1 MTYLGGKMPKY
12 FGTDGVRSV
21 WGKFPLT
28 EDFVTK
34 LGYCALK
41 ELSKQEP
48 NNTNKNIFIAQDS
61 RASGKAILECLTK
74 GIRAAGYNVLSLG
87 ISTTPSVSILTQKY
101 KNICGI
107 VISASHNPA
116 EFNGIKFFSAQG
128 TKLREDIE
136 DNIEREIENLTTVP
150 APQANTQFCEVSEKT
165 EEYID
170 FLKSTLTQ
178 VKDLKGLHIVLD
190 CANGASSQ
198 IAPRLFEELGAKITV
213 INNKPNGLNIN
224 KNAGALY
231 TEGLQ
236 EEVKKC
242 KADIGLS
249 FDGDA
254 DRLIAVTEEGTVFD
268 GDNIISTVAL
278 YLKENGKLKG
288 NKAVLTIMANLGLI
302 NFLKSKG
309 IEPVLTKV
317 GDKYV
322 FEELMKNNLSIGGET
337 SGHIIFKD
345 IAPAGDGILTAL
357 QLLGIVKNS
366 GKKLSYFK
374 NMWQKYPLKLVPV
387 KVEKK
392 VPLEEIEGFC
402 PYLKELENSM
412 GSKGRIVVRYSGT
425 EPLLRVLV
433 EDEDKE
439 KVEDICQKVVT
450 FYKSKVKTC

>member
-1 MTYLGGKMPKY
+1 MPKY
-12 FGTDGVRSV
+12 FGTDGVRSI
-21 WGKFPLT
+21 WGQFPLT

-41 ELSKQEP
+41 ELSKHAP
-48 NNTNKNIFIAQDS
+48 DNTNKNIFIAQDS

-128 TKLREDIE
+128 TKLNEDIE
-136 DNIEREIENLTTVP
+136 DNIEREIENLKTVP
-150 APQANTQFCEVSEKT
+150 AEQENTKFLEVPEKV
-165 EEYID
+165 EEYIA

-178 VKDLKGLHIVLD
+178 TPDLKGLSIVLD
-190 CANGASSQ
+190 CANGASSK
-198 IAPRLFEELGAKITV
+198 IAPRIFKELGAKVTV
-213 INNKPNGLNIN
+213 INNTPDGFNIN
-224 KNAGALY
+224 KNAGALH

-236 EEVKKC
+236 EAVKKS
-242 KADIGLS
+242 KADLGLS

-268 GDNIISTVAL
+268 GDNVISTVAL
-278 YLKENGKLKG
+278 YLKEQGKLKG

-302 NFLKSKG
+302 NFLKANG
-309 IEPVLTKV
+309 VDPVLTKV

-322 FEELMKNNLSIGGET
+322 FEELTKNNLSVGGET
-337 SGHIIFKD
+337 SGHVIFRD

-357 QLLGIVKNS
+357 QLLGIVKS
-366 GKKLSYFK
+366 TGKKLSHFK

-392 VPLEEIEGFC
+392 IPLEEVDGFC
-402 PYLKELENSM
+402 PYLKELESSM
-412 GSKGRIVVRYSGT
+412 GDKGRIVVRYSGT

-433 EDEDKE
+433 EDESKE
-439 KVEDICQKVVT
+439 KVEDICQKVVE
-450 FYKSKVKTC
+450 FYKSKVKTCQR

>member
-1 MTYLGGKMPKY
+1 M
-12 FGTDGVRSV
+12 
-21 WGKFPLT
+21 
-28 EDFVTK
+28 
-34 LGYCALK
+34 
-41 ELSKQEP
+41 
-48 NNTNKNIFIAQDS
+48 
-61 RASGKAILECLTK
+61 ECLTK

-136 DNIEREIENLTTVP
+136 NNIEREIENLTTVP
-150 APQANTQFCEVSEKT
+150 VPQINTQFREVSEKT

>member
-1 MTYLGGKMPKY
+1 MPKY
-12 FGTDGVRSV
+12 FGTDGVRSI
-21 WGKFPLT
+21 WGQFPLT

-61 RASGKAILECLTK
+61 RASGKAILDCLTK
-74 GIRAAGYNVLSLG
+74 GIRAAGYNVFSLG

-136 DNIEREIENLTTVP
+136 DNIEREIENLTAVP
-150 APQANTQFCEVSEKT
+150 APQENTKFLEVPEKI
-165 EEYID
+165 EEYIS
-170 FLKSTLTQ
+170 FLKSTLADTP
-178 VKDLKGLHIVLD
+178 DLNGLHIVLD

-198 IAPRLFEELGAKITV
+198 IAPRVFAELGAIVTV
-213 INNKPNGLNIN
+213 INNSPDGYNIN
-224 KNAGALY
+224 KNAGALH

-236 EEVKKC
+236 ETVKKF
-242 KADIGLS
+242 KADAGLS

-254 DRLIAVTEEGTVFD
+254 DRLIAVTEDGSVFD
-268 GDNIISTVAL
+268 GDNVISTVAL
-278 YLKENGKLKG
+278 YLKEKGKLKG

-302 NFLKSKG
+302 NFLKANG
-309 IEPVLTKV
+309 VEPVLTKV

-322 FEELMKNNLSIGGET
+322 FEELIKNNLSVGGET
-337 SGHIIFKD
+337 SGHIIFRD

-357 QLLGIVKNS
+357 QLIGIVQS
-366 GKKLSYFK
+366 TGKKLSHYK

-392 VPLEEIEGFC
+392 IPLEEVDGFC
-402 PYLKELENSM
+402 PYIKELESSM
-412 GSKGRIVVRYSGT
+412 GDKGRIVVRYSGT

-433 EDEDKE
+433 EDESKD
-439 KVEDICQKVVT
+439 KVEDICQKVVS

>member
-1 MTYLGGKMPKY
+1 MPKY
-12 FGTDGVRSV
+12 FGTDGVRSI

-136 DNIEREIENLTTVP
+136 DNIEREIENLTAVP
-150 APQANTQFCEVSEKT
+150 APQANTQFCEVPEKT

-178 VKDLKGLHIVLD
+178 VKDLKGLNIVLD

-198 IAPRLFEELGAKITV
+198 IAPRVFEELGAKVTV

-322 FEELMKNNLSIGGET
+322 FEELIKNNLSIGGET

-366 GKKLSYFK
+366 GKKLSHFK

-392 VPLEEIEGFC
+392 IPLEEVEGFC

>member
-1 MTYLGGKMPKY
+1 MPKY
-12 FGTDGVRSV
+12 FGTDGVRSI

-136 DNIEREIENLTTVP
+136 DNIEREIENLTAVP
-150 APQANTQFCEVSEKT
+150 APQPNTKFCEVPEKT

-178 VKDLKGLHIVLD
+178 VKDLKGLNIVLD

-198 IAPRLFEELGAKITV
+198 IAPRVFEELGAKVTV

-322 FEELMKNNLSIGGET
+322 FEELIKNNLSIGGET

-357 QLLGIVKNS
+357 QLLGIVKKS
-366 GKKLSYFK
+366 GKKLSHFK

-392 VPLEEIEGFC
+392 IPLEEVEGFC

>member
-1 MTYLGGKMPKY
+1 MPKY
-12 FGTDGVRSV
+12 FGTDGIRSV
-21 WGKFPLT
+21 WGQFPLT
-28 EDFVTK
+28 KDFVTK

-48 NNTNKNIFIAQDS
+48 SNTNKNIFIAQDS
-61 RASGKAILECLTK
+61 RASGKEILDCLTK

-87 ISTTPSVSILTQKY
+87 VSTTPSVSILTQKY

-116 EFNGIKFFSAQG
+116 EFNGIKFFSARG

-136 DNIEREIENLTTVP
+136 ENIESEIENLTAVP
-150 APQANTQFCEVSEKT
+150 APQNDTKFCEVPEKI
-165 EEYID
+165 EEYIT
-170 FLKSTLTQ
+170 FLKSTLTHAEN
-178 VKDLKGLHIVLD
+178 LKGLNLVLD
-190 CANGASSQ
+190 CANGAASQ
-198 IAPRLFEELGAKITV
+198 IAPKVFEGLGANVTV
-213 INNKPNGLNIN
+213 INNTPDGYNIN
-224 KNAGALY
+224 KNAGALH
-231 TEGLQ
+231 TESLQ
-236 EEVKKC
+236 EAVKKY
-242 KADIGLS
+242 KADAGLS

-268 GDNIISTVAL
+268 GDNIISTVSL
-278 YLKENGKLKG
+278 YLKNKGKLKG

-302 NFLKSKG
+302 NYLKASG

-322 FEELMKNNLSIGGET
+322 FEELTKNNLSVGGET
-337 SGHIIFKD
+337 SGHIIFRD
-345 IAPAGDGILTAL
+345 IAPAGDGILTAI
-357 QLLGIVKNS
+357 QLLGILKSS
-366 GKKLSYFK
+366 GKKLSHFK
-374 NMWQKYPLKLVPV
+374 NLWQKYPLKLVPV

-392 VPLEEIEGFC
+392 IPLEEIDGFC

-412 GSKGRIVVRYSGT
+412 GEKGRIVVRYSGT

-433 EDEDKE
+433 EDENKE
-439 KVEDICQKVVT
+439 NVEDICQKVVT

>member
-1 MTYLGGKMPKY
+1 MPKY
-12 FGTDGVRSV
+12 FGTDGIRSV

-116 EFNGIKFFSAQG
+116 EFNGIKFFSARG
-128 TKLREDIE
+128 TKLSESIE
-136 DNIEREIENLTTVP
+136 DNIEREIENLDVVP
-150 APQANTQFCEVSEKT
+150 APQNDTKFCEVPEKIT
-165 EEYID
+165 EYIS
-170 FLKSTLTQ
+170 FLKSTLTETA
-178 VKDLKGLHIVLD
+178 DLKDLHIVID
-190 CANGASSQ
+190 CANGAASK
-198 IAPRLFEELGAKITV
+198 IAPKVFEELGAKVTV
-213 INNKPNGLNIN
+213 INNSPDGFNIN
-224 KNAGALY
+224 KNAGALH

-236 EEVKKC
+236 EAVKKY
-242 KADIGLS
+242 KADLGLS

-268 GDNIISTVAL
+268 GDSVISTVAV
-278 YLKENGKLKG
+278 YLKNSGKLKG
-288 NKAVLTIMANLGLI
+288 NKTVLTIMANLGLI
-302 NFLKSKG
+302 NYLKANG

-322 FEELMKNNLSIGGET
+322 FEELTKNNLSVGGET

-357 QLLGIVKNS
+357 QLLGILKNS

-374 NMWQKYPLKLVPV
+374 NLWQKYPLKLVPV

-392 VPLEEIEGFC
+392 IPLDEIEGFC
-402 PYLKELENSM
+402 PYLKELKNSM
-412 GSKGRIVVRYSGT
+412 GDKGRIVVRYSGT

-433 EDEDKE
+433 EDENKE
-439 KVEDICQKVVT
+439 NVEDICQKVVT

>member
-1 MTYLGGKMPKY
+1 MPKY
-12 FGTDGVRSV
+12 FGTDGIRSV

-41 ELSKQEP
+41 ELSKQVP
-48 NNTNKNIFIAQDS
+48 DNTNKNIFIAQDS

-87 ISTTPSVSILTQKY
+87 ISTTPSVSLLTQKY

-116 EFNGIKFFSAQG
+116 EFNGIKFFSARG
-128 TKLREDIE
+128 TKLQEDIE
-136 DNIEREIENLTTVP
+136 DNIEREIENLTAVP
-150 APQANTQFCEVSEKT
+150 APKEDTKFCEVPEKV
-165 EEYID
+165 EEYVS
-170 FLKSTLTQ
+170 FLKSTLTE
-178 VKDLKGLHIVLD
+178 VPDLKGLNLVLD
-190 CANGASSQ
+190 CANGASSK
-198 IAPRLFEELGAKITV
+198 IAPKVFEELGAKVTV
-213 INNKPNGLNIN
+213 INNKPDGFNIN
-224 KNAGALY
+224 KNAGALH

-236 EEVKKC
+236 EAVKQF
-242 KADIGLS
+242 KADAGLS

-268 GDNIISTVAL
+268 GDNVIAAVSL
-278 YLKENGKLKG
+278 CLKNNGKLKG

-302 NFLKSKG
+302 NYLKQNG

-322 FEELMKNNLSIGGET
+322 FEELTKHDLSIGGET

-357 QLLGIVKNS
+357 QLLGILKKS
-366 GKKLSYFK
+366 DKKLSHFK
-374 NMWQKYPLKLVPV
+374 NLWQKYPLKLVPV

-392 VPLEEIEGFC
+392 IPLEEIEDFC

-412 GSKGRIVVRYSGT
+412 GEKGRIVVRYSGT

-433 EDEDKE
+433 EDENKD
-439 KVEDICQKVVT
+439 KVEEICQKVVT
-450 FYKSKVKTC
+450 FYKSKVKTCQR